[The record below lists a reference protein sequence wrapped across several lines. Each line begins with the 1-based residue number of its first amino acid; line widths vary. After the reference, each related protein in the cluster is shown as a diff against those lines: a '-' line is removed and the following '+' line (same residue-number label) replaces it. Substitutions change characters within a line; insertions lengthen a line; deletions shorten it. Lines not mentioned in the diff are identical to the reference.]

1 MAFPVVHVR
10 RKVEGALRKAGH
22 WFEARDGETVVVY
35 AAEGELPGI
44 IRVAGEVL
52 GEVERRDTTAV
63 VTPGGHDLGVLDLA
77 NVRTLSRLMA
87 QDQGAWLTEVLRH
100 GRLTAHFQP
109 IVATADGEV
118 VGHEALA
125 RGVAVDGSLIPPARL
140 FDAARDAGL
149 LFQLDLATRR
159 TAVQRAREV
168 GLEGKLLINFSPT
181 SVYDPATCLRS
192 TVAAVDS
199 AGIARDRIIFELVE
213 TEQVHD
219 TAHLTRI
226 LRYYRDAGF
235 AVALDDVGSGYSSL
249 NILHQLRPDY
259 LKLDMEL
266 VRDVHHDPFK
276 AVIAA
281 KVLEIAQQ
289 LDIATIAEGIE
300 CEGELAWVRAHGATY
315 AQGYHLGRPSPE
327 PRSAPRPPTAPPP
340 PPATPSAGSR
350 PSTT

>member
-10 RKVEGALRKAGH
+10 RKAERALRTAGH
-22 WFEARDGETVVVY
+22 WFEARDAETVVVY
-35 AAEGELPGI
+35 AAAGELPGI
-44 IRVAGEVL
+44 IRAVGEVL

-63 VTPGGHDLGVLDLA
+63 VTAGEGEFGVTDLA
-77 NVRTLSRLMA
+77 NVSTFARLLA
-87 QDQGAWLTEVLRH
+87 QDEGVWLSDVLRH

-109 IVATADGEV
+109 ILATADESV
-118 VGHEALA
+118 HGHEALA
-125 RGVAVDGSLIPPARL
+125 RGIAPDGTLIAPGRL
-140 FDAARDAGL
+140 FDAARHAGL
-149 LFQLDLATRR
+149 LFQLDLATRC
-159 TAVQRAREV
+159 TAVRRASEV
-168 GLEGKLLINFSPT
+168 GLAGKILINFSPT

-192 TVAAVDS
+192 TVAAVDA
-199 AGIARDRIIFELVE
+199 AGIAHDRIVFELVE

-219 TAHLTRI
+219 TAHLKRI

-266 VRDVHHDPFK
+266 VRGVHDDPFK

-281 KVLEIAQQ
+281 KVLEIAQR

-300 CEGELAWVRAHGATY
+300 CEEELAWVRTHGATF
-315 AQGYHLGRPSPE
+315 AQGFYLGRPSPE
-327 PRSAPRPPTAPPP
+327 PRRVTAPVVG
-340 PPATPSAGSR
+340 A
-350 PSTT
+350 

>member
-10 RKVEGALRKAGH
+10 RKAERALRTAGH

-35 AAEGELPGI
+35 AAAGELPGI
-44 IRVAGEVL
+44 IRAVGDVL

-63 VTPGGHDLGVLDLA
+63 VTTGGRDLGVTDLA
-77 NVRTLSRLMA
+77 NVSTFARLMA
-87 QDQGAWLTEVLRH
+87 QDEASWLTDLLRH

-109 IVATADGEV
+109 IVATADDRIF
-118 VGHEALA
+118 GHEALA
-125 RGVAVDGSLIPPARL
+125 RGIAIDGSLVAPGRL
-140 FDAARDAGL
+140 FDAARHAGL

-159 TAVQRAREV
+159 TAVQRARDV

-192 TVAAVDS
+192 TVAAVDG
-199 AGIARDRIIFELVE
+199 AGIAHDRIVFELVE

-219 TAHLTRI
+219 TAHLKRI

-266 VRDVHHDPFK
+266 VRGVHADPFK

-281 KVLEIAQQ
+281 KVLEIAQR

-300 CEGELAWVRAHGATY
+300 GEEELAWVRAHGATY
-315 AQGYHLGRPSPE
+315 AQGFHLGRPSPE
-327 PRSAPRPPTAPPP
+327 PRRATAPVV
-340 PPATPSAGSR
+340 PA
-350 PSTT
+350 